1 MWRRAKMPIKM
12 SIKIAKRHCGKKL
25 VEI

>member
-12 SIKIAKRHCGKKL
+12 WIKIAKRHCGKKL